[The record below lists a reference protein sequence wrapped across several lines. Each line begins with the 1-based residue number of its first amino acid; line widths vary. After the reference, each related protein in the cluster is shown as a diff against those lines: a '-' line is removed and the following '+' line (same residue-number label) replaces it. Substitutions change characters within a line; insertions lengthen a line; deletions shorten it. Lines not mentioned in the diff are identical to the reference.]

1 MLTKILLTTAVIVAV
16 VLYLR
21 TQTPAA
27 TAPRPK
33 EEEID
38 PAAQRRARNIATGAI
53 LLILIGIGSLVYY
66 FKWVE
71 EHQLVVVQVINSAT
85 DSVATYT
92 VFANKVQGRT
102 FVTKDGRTITLADV
116 ERMEVQP
123 LEE

>member
-16 VLYLR
+16 LLYLR
-21 TQTPAA
+21 TQSPAA
-27 TAPRPK
+27 AAPQPK
-33 EEEID
+33 EQEMD
-38 PAAQRRARNIATGAI
+38 PATLRRARNMATGVI
-53 LLILIGIGSLVYY
+53 LLILIGVGSLVYY

-71 EHQLVVVQVINSAT
+71 EHQLVVVRVVNSAT

-92 VFANKVQGRT
+92 VFANKVEGRT

>member
-1 MLTKILLTTAVIVAV
+1 MLTKILLTTLVIVAV
-16 VLYLR
+16 LLYLR

-27 TAPRPK
+27 AAPRSRADDV
-33 EEEID
+33 D
-38 PAAQRRARNIATGAI
+38 PATLRRARNIATGVI
-53 LLILIGIGSLVYY
+53 LLILIGIGSLVFY

-71 EHQLVVVQVINSAT
+71 EHQLVVVRVVNSAT
-85 DSVATYT
+85 DKVATYT

-116 ERMEVQP
+116 ERMEVLP